1 MNAACIESLRKKII
15 VIYSAGCGNGKS
27 EIAANLAFSI
37 AQKGIRTWVLDANTF
52 APAQDFILG
61 FNVTGPTFS
70 DFLINPKV
78 KEIPVYPLSRTFE
91 QFNSLPFFITPSER
105 EKQTIRFALQ
115 EAVNS
120 GNDIYSR
127 IPGAVFD
134 AMIKHKIDL
143 LIIDTHPSFE
153 RINEVWMGI
162 TEFLLL
168 ISRINP
174 IDFENLKSL
183 LKDPSVQDIEQK
195 LIVITN
201 VKIDHSS
208 NVSQDMENDAIVKQL
223 KTLQMQFEQE
233 PCTLACTDP
242 PALKPGKTDIHEK
255 AFLYSEK
262 LALFQQVAQREDLF
276 IKNEPDDSFS
286 INIKRLGERI
296 VERVGVSAYNTPSVR
311 IPHNSDS

>member
-1 MNAACIESLRKKII
+1 MNAALIESLRKKIL

-37 AQKGIRTWVLDANTF
+37 ARKGIRTWVLDANTF

-61 FNVTGPTFS
+61 FNVQGPTFS
-70 DFLINPKV
+70 DFLTDPSV
-78 KEIPVYPLSRTFE
+78 KEMPVYPLSRIYS
-91 QFNSLPFFITPSER
+91 NPHPLPLFITPSER
-105 EKQTIRFALQ
+105 DNQKTRFALQ
-115 EAVNS
+115 ETLNS
-120 GNDIYSR
+120 STDIYSR

-134 AMIKHKIDL
+134 AMAEHRIDL

-153 RINEVWMGI
+153 RVNEVWMGM

-174 IDFENLKSL
+174 IDFKNLKSL

-201 VKIDHSS
+201 VQIDHSR
-208 NVSQDMENDAIVKQL
+208 NVSQDMENDAIVEQL
-223 KTLQMQFEQE
+223 KALHKQFEQE
-233 PCTLACTDP
+233 PCMLGCTDP
-242 PALKPGKTDIHEK
+242 PALQAGKTAIHKK

-262 LALFQQVAQREDLF
+262 LALFQQASQRNGMF
-276 IKNEPDDSFS
+276 IDKEPGDSFS
-286 INIKRLGERI
+286 MNIERLGERV
-296 VERVGVSAYNTPSVR
+296 VEMVEVGR
-311 IPHNSDS
+311 